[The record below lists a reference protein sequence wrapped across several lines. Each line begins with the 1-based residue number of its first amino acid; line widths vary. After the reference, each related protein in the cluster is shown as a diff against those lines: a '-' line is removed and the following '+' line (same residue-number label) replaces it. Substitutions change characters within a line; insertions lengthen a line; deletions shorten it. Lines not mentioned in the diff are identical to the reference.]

1 MMNKGRGALIFL
13 MNVAGIVVVTIILAP
28 LVMPIVEFLLPLIPG
43 LPRLLGTH
51 TYPEGYDYAKVWY
64 NILQFVTM
72 GFLVFNV
79 RRLGFTSLSS
89 IGLPFQPG
97 WRLLLWQGFFWAI
110 IGYMIIIGVSVLVG
124 ARYIEL
130 HKSGWP
136 LLRDIGELLVVGSA
150 VGLLKEIMFRGMIFQ
165 VVERWIGTV
174 GSVVVT
180 SSLFSFYHFLF
191 KARVPVKLGVIDW
204 GVGLRGLQ
212 EHLWTLVNPGETYVV
227 QFLSFFLIG
236 VVLNYTF
243 IRIGSL
249 YFPIGLHA
257 AWNFMDKGDDLFMSK
272 GGLRGWLF
280 GADGVGPA
288 LFGWVAM
295 MLFLYYV
302 AVRYRSQRIHDA
314 RSTP

>member
-1 MMNKGRGALIFL
+1 
-13 MNVAGIVVVTIILAP
+13 
-28 LVMPIVEFLLPLIPG
+28 
-43 LPRLLGTH
+43 
-51 TYPEGYDYAKVWY
+51 
-64 NILQFVTM
+64 
-72 GFLVFNV
+72 
-79 RRLGFTSLSS
+79 
-89 IGLPFQPG
+89 
-97 WRLLLWQGFFWAI
+97 
-110 IGYMIIIGVSVLVG
+110 
-124 ARYIEL
+124 
-130 HKSGWP
+130 
-136 LLRDIGELLVVGSA
+136 
-150 VGLLKEIMFRGMIFQ
+150 
-165 VVERWIGTV
+165 
-174 GSVVVT
+174 
-180 SSLFSFYHFLF
+180 
-191 KARVPVKLGVIDW
+191 VKLGVIDW

-280 GADGVGPA
+280 GADGLGPA